1 MDFSFLNDLPNA
13 NDVPDSH
20 PNLPY
25 PMFEIITGKIGSGK
39 THLTS
44 SQVLKPGFIDY
55 QQFYLLSPEL
65 SKKENMFLKMG
76 FENKFTKEVLYGTVL
91 KYGKFRKEQFED
103 FWRLVHENTTED
115 YKNSKITHLFTKKAT
130 DIPLV
135 DEMDETPKLFL
146 IDDCAGKNE
155 YKDLLNRLVL
165 DGRSKNCQV
174 ILLTQDFKQIKPTI
188 RRQASCISAFKTSGD
203 SLDKLYKDM
212 VKEVE
217 PNKQK
222 FMAYAQRIWREKY
235 NYFYC
240 NKIDEKL
247 TNNIFI

>member
-1 MDFSFLNDLPNA
+1 M
-13 NDVPDSH
+13 
-20 PNLPY
+20 
-25 PMFEIITGKIGSGK
+25 
-39 THLTS
+39 
-44 SQVLKPGFIDY
+44 
-55 QQFYLLSPEL
+55 SPEL

-103 FWRLVHENTTED
+103 FWWLVHENTTEY
-115 YKNSKITHLFTKKAT
+115 YKNSTITHLFTKKAT

-135 DEMDETPKLFL
+135 DEFNEAPKLFL

-155 YKDLLNRLVL
+155 YKDLINRLVL

-174 ILLTQDFKQIKPTI
+174 ILLAQDFKQIEPTI
-188 RRQASCISAFKTSGD
+188 RRQASCISTFKTLGD

-222 FMAYAQRIWREKY
+222 FMAYAQRTWCEKY
-235 NYFYC
+235 NYIYC

-247 TNNIFI
+247 T